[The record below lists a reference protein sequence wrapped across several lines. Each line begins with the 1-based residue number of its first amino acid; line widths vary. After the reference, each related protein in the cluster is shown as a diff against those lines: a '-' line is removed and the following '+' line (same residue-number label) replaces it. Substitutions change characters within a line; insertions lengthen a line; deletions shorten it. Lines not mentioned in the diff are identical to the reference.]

1 MPELKRNFLKGKM
14 NKDLDERLVPNGE
27 YRDASNIEISTSEG
41 SNIGS
46 AQTLRGNKSVS
57 DLTIASSAITV
68 GTYVDEQ
75 NEYIYNF
82 IHKASDLTSGVGTK
96 SDAIVRYKKDA
107 LLESVDSEIVFV
119 DAYETILVP
128 TTAGGSYSGSQ
139 IGVRPNSNNEI
150 ASTNQIYGIEKELV
164 AFLSEEGAANNATY
178 YQAKGIKPGMRVQ
191 AIDTNGVDLWGDND
205 VRVVSATMETNGHAV
220 LITPV
225 VGYATGYGVGDTY
238 QEYYGTQMIADGVKL
253 RFTSD
258 RLLKFNEGTLE
269 TESNNKKADGTDA
282 YSSAQY
288 TPNNNI
294 ITSVNTIGGLLYW
307 TDGKNEP
314 KKINIDNCIFG
325 SKWYNSTYL

>member
-82 IHKASDLTSGVGTK
+82 IHKASDLTNGVGTK

-128 TTAGGSYSGSQ
+128 TTAGGSYSGNQ
-139 IGVRPNSNNEI
+139 IGVRPSSNII
-150 ASTNQIYGIEKELV
+150 ASTNQI
-164 AFLSEEGAANNATY
+164 
-178 YQAKGIKPGMRVQ
+178 
-191 AIDTNGVDLWGDND
+191 
-205 VRVVSATMETNGHAV
+205 
-220 LITPV
+220 
-225 VGYATGYGVGDTY
+225 
-238 QEYYGTQMIADGVKL
+238 
-253 RFTSD
+253 
-258 RLLKFNEGTLE
+258 
-269 TESNNKKADGTDA
+269 
-282 YSSAQY
+282 
-288 TPNNNI
+288 
-294 ITSVNTIGGLLYW
+294 
-307 TDGKNEP
+307 
-314 KKINIDNCIFG
+314 
-325 SKWYNSTYL
+325 